1 MYLII
6 KIEIME
12 TKLDMSLY
20 MTWDELV
27 EKLNKKIENRWKL
40 LKKQLKEDRKNFTPN
55 FKNLTYV

>member
-27 EKLNKKIENRWKL
+27 EQLNKKIENRWKL